1 MTGPPAKFGRNTQQA
16 IIELLPHPLTGQV
29 GRAIVHFLE
38 SGEDAANRVN
48 SALTRILSGSGHMVG
63 IGGK

>member
-1 MTGPPAKFGRNTQQA
+1 MTGPRAKFGRNTQKS
-16 IIELLPHPLTGQV
+16 IIALLPHLLV
-29 GRAIVHFLE
+29 GRAIGHLLA

-48 SALTRILSGSGHMVG
+48 SALTRRLSDSGHMVG